1 MKKLVIVGLL
11 AVGCFLAGCG
21 TTRTA
26 TTAAGGNWAVTLQ
39 GPPAN
44 ETLFNFET
52 TFSVDDSGALN
63 VTNLNFLTAGPCFPV
78 TGLGESV
85 GGTFDVTSAESDP
98 TATANVTFTVK
109 GNGNMLTL
117 TGTAT
122 GVTNT
127 VAQTT
132 TWNAVTGGWTLTGS
146 SSCTGSGQAPYAG
159 SFTMCPGSTTCTTT

>member
-1 MKKLVIVGLL
+1 MKKLVMGGVL
-11 AVGCFLAGCG
+11 AGGCFLAGCG

-52 TFSVDDSGALN
+52 TFSVDDSGAMN
-63 VTNLNFLTAGPCFPV
+63 VTNLNFLTVGPCFPV
-78 TGLGESV
+78 TGLGETV
-85 GGTFDVTSAESDP
+85 GGTFDVTSAPSDP

-109 GNGNMLTL
+109 GNGNVLTL

-132 TWNAVTGGWTLTGS
+132 TWNDVTGSWTLTGS
-146 SSCTGSGQAPYAG
+146 SGCTLDLPS
-159 SFTMCPGSTTCTTT
+159 PG

>member
-1 MKKLVIVGLL
+1 MNKLVCGGLL

-21 TTRTA
+21 TPRTA

-63 VTNLNFLTAGPCFPV
+63 VTNLNFLTAGRGFPV

-85 GGTFDVTSAESDP
+85 GGTFDVPSADSDP
-98 TATANVTFTVK
+98 TARANVTFK
-109 GNGNMLTL
+109 
-117 TGTAT
+117 
-122 GVTNT
+122 
-127 VAQTT
+127 
-132 TWNAVTGGWTLTGS
+132 
-146 SSCTGSGQAPYAG
+146 
-159 SFTMCPGSTTCTTT
+159 

>member
-44 ETLFNFET
+44 ETLFNFVT

-85 GGTFDVTSAESDP
+85 GGTFDVTSAASDP
-98 TATANVTFTVK
+98 IATANVTFTVK
-109 GNGNMLTL
+109 GNGNLLTL
-117 TGTAT
+117 TFFSSRRRHTRLVSDWSSDVCSSDLHRTA
-122 GVTNT
+122 N
-127 VAQTT
+127 
-132 TWNAVTGGWTLTGS
+132 
-146 SSCTGSGQAPYAG
+146 
-159 SFTMCPGSTTCTTT
+159 STTPKKALSVMSSTNYYRSL

>member
-1 MKKLVIVGLL
+1 MKKFVIVGGL
-11 AVGCFLAGCG
+11 AVGFFLAGG
-21 TTRTA
+21 GSPRPA

-78 TGLGESV
+78 TGLGETV
-85 GGTFDVTSAESDP
+85 GGTFDVPSAESDP
-98 TATANVTFTVK
+98 TATANVPFTCK
-109 GNGNMLTL
+109 GNGNLLTL

-146 SSCTGSGQAPYAG
+146 ASCTGSGRGPFG
-159 SFTMCPGSTTCTTT
+159 GRL

>member
-11 AVGCFLAGCG
+11 ALGCFLAGCG
-21 TTRTA
+21 TTPTA
-26 TTAAGGNWAVTLQ
+26 TTAAGGNWEATFQ

-52 TFSVDDSGALN
+52 TFSVNDNGALVIKN
-63 VTNLNFLTAGPCFPV
+63 INFLTDGPCFPV
-78 TGLGESV
+78 TGLGLTV
-85 GGTFDVTSAESDP
+85 GGTFDLTSALSDP

-109 GNGNMLTL
+109 GNGNALTL

-127 VAQTT
+127 AAQTT
-132 TWNAVTGGWTLTGS
+132 TWNAVTGTWTLTGS
-146 SSCTGSGQAPYAG
+146 SACTGPGTGPFTG
-159 SFTMCPGSTTCTTT
+159 TFTMCPGSTTCTTT

>member
-11 AVGCFLAGCG
+11 ALGCFVAGCG
-21 TTRTA
+21 TTSTA
-26 TTAAGGNWAVTLQ
+26 TTAAGAIRPASFQ

-44 ETLFNFET
+44 ETLFNFVT

-63 VTNLNFLTAGPCFPV
+63 VTNFNFLTAGPCFPV

-109 GNGNMLTL
+109 GNGNLLTL

-132 TWNAVTGGWTLTGS
+132 TWNNVTGSWTLTGS
-146 SSCTGSGQAPYAG
+146 SGCTLDLPS
-159 SFTMCPGSTTCTTT
+159 